1 MISRN
6 PRHDQPMPP
15 LRGAGCITVSFRP
28 AIPRRPGRTSLTRGN
43 VGGSHTPGKRTA
55 ETALAGCAERL
66 QRTRLHRLNFLDPR
80 ENTGNSVER
89 CLPSCTNSR
98 VLREILE
105 IDPRPPS
112 RSCAPSYCSRGIL
125 NARGYA
131 MPLLRAITTSPAL
144 LLQ

>member
-6 PRHDQPMPP
+6 ARHDQPMPP

-66 QRTRLHRLNFLDPR
+66 QRTRLHRLNFPDPR
-80 ENTGNSVER
+80 EE
-89 CLPSCTNSR
+89 
-98 VLREILE
+98 LRL
-105 IDPRPPS
+105 
-112 RSCAPSYCSRGIL
+112 
-125 NARGYA
+125 A
-131 MPLLRAITTSPAL
+131 MKAAGFSPIPCKGKRPAL
-144 LLQ
+144 DDWPNLVGVPDDEIVEWPNWVFNAE